1 MIKCQQVS
9 VGSKDV
15 YQVGEKWKIW
25 NFVLGKK
32 MMRPYVF
39 KAPLYIRVKFYQ
51 QVFVKPN
58 CAKIQLIA

>member
-1 MIKCQQVS
+1 
-9 VGSKDV
+9 V